1 MKGTDGRCSEGAT
14 EAWGEAQ
21 VAGPVPVTIQTS
33 RMVFRAIGDF
43 TSLSYGFASTEAMQ
57 AVEGA
62 GAGVAKLPVVLMA
75 ADVSIDQVQKLIR
88 APGKT
93 AVWRAVDS
101 AGAAA
106 GATSELDLDL
116 EGVHPVAASS
126 IARRQSANGTTS
138 LMNGRRLI
146 RPEVTSAMASPKTF
160 P

>member
-101 AGAAA
+101 AGRPPGRPQNWIWILRAF
-106 GATSELDLDL
+106 TLS
-116 EGVHPVAASS
+116 PASS